1 MKKKAQK
8 IELDLI
14 WDTSFFNFNEIPDKV
29 CSLLCSIQF
38 MHLKVF
44 WLCFLRVILIIYSVG
59 VSFSVKKSE
68 KKQQFIINSIN
79 ILDMKQIQLYQA

>member
-1 MKKKAQK
+1 
-8 IELDLI
+8 
-14 WDTSFFNFNEIPDKV
+14 
-29 CSLLCSIQF
+29 

-59 VSFSVKKSE
+59 VSFSVKKKE
-68 KKQQFIINSIN
+68 KKKQQFIINSIN